1 MSFRWSFVR
10 VALASASFVIA
21 VSCTKT
27 SGSTQDSGVL
37 AAQPTALA
45 ASTVGAAS
53 VNFCAGTEPFWN
65 LDISKD
71 KLSLV
76 DHSGGLV
83 SMTIENK
90 GAKSAAGHLTEYVAL
105 YQGKSLEDSNRFM
118 NVIIK
123 REKCS
128 DGMSDTDFPYSVHIL
143 SGSLLLS
150 GCCRIK

>member
-1 MSFRWSFVR
+1 MSFFQSIFK
-10 VALASASFVIA
+10 VALVSASFVIA
-21 VSCTKT
+21 VSCTKANV
-27 SGSTQDSGVL
+27 STGESGVL
-37 AAQPTALA
+37 AAQPTSQA
-45 ASTVGAAS
+45 AAAVGAAA
-53 VNFCAGTEPFWN
+53 VNYCSGTEPFWN
-65 LDISKD
+65 LNISKD

-83 SMTIENK
+83 SMTVENK
-90 GAKSAAGHLTEYVAL
+90 GAKSAAGHLSEYIAL
-105 YQGKSLEDSNRFM
+105 YQGRSLEDSNRFM

-123 REKCS
+123 RENCS